1 MHINTKTF
9 CIVYNTPR
17 IWGDHKKANYI
28 GDKMLYDFNSTKT
41 QYNPPPRSIT
51 LDPIIEK
58 LATEN
63 HTVMLP
69 WLAAISMSLSAI
81 EGLTYNNQI
90 KTSDSIDFYYHTDD
104 ILAISQNFTH
114 NGKTF
119 NLLPHAQDLLKS
131 L

>member
-1 MHINTKTF
+1 
-9 CIVYNTPR
+9 
-17 IWGDHKKANYI
+17 
-28 GDKMLYDFNSTKT
+28 MLYDFNSTKT
-41 QYNPPPRSIT
+41 QYNPPPPPRSIT

-90 KTSDSIDFYYHTDD
+90 KTSDSIDFYYHIDD

>member
-1 MHINTKTF
+1 
-9 CIVYNTPR
+9 
-17 IWGDHKKANYI
+17 
-28 GDKMLYDFNSTKT
+28 MLYDFNSTKT
-41 QYNPPPRSIT
+41 QYTPPPPRSIT

-90 KTSDSIDFYYHTDD
+90 KTSDSIDFYYHIDD